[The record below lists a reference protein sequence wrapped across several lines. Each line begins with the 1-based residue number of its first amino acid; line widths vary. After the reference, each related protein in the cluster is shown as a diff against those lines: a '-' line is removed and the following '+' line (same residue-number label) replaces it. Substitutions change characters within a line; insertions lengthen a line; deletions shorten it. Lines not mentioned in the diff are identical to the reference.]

1 MGVKYN
7 DLVNERKK
15 RLNSQDLSLLDRL
28 TMSSSGYARA
38 RHRAAKGYSDKVA
51 SIPSEIAGAA
61 TTGFNKA
68 MDAATSRRELEMQ
81 MAREGIT
88 AENLGR
94 YGEESLAQAAGGAG
108 AMLSPVTGT
117 AEALAPPDMGIVR
130 AIAESKVGQQAA
142 QLAGEYPRTTRNLSN
157 ALEAGSWFPGMKFGG
172 RMLNALMDNTP
183 TEMPGFY
190 SGNPAGAFATAT
202 VPAIPGMFNQLF
214 NPRAAMERRTVGT
227 GRGRRKEYVTNPK
240 QSVTVGSMLASSHM
254 DKQGARTPE
263 GSDNVVQSS
272 AEVQRY
278 VQDSF
283 DLSDTDKLKANLASL
298 EPDTPDVVL
307 DAAANHARR
316 VHSVDNR
323 EGAATAVVRRP
334 LSGEKLSG
342 EATGVATTASS
353 VSRSLTSSKS
363 LEAAHK
369 ALPDAEGID
378 FYRQYLTIAKHAN
391 NDRVR
396 LAIRDKKLPDGTT
409 GADLQQLYWNALNNK
424 NQGKKVTEKQQQALN
439 FFEDAK
445 PIQMTDRGNGIYTL
459 QDTTKSAAQDLGGMN
474 QFLAIDVNKGKVW
487 TMGSDGHDMF
497 GVNPPGGNEL
507 INIVPIHSFD
517 IGTKKSYPKSG
528 SVEVNLKRIE
538 ELTGMPRNKGES
550 ATAYQKRVMRD
561 YKGSAELQDYLT
573 VGENVVG
580 AGMLTSAI
588 AGDRENEKERR

>member
-7 DLVNERKK
+7 DLVKERDK
-15 RLNSQDLSLLDRL
+15 QLSSESLSVIDRL
-28 TMSSSGYARA
+28 AASRSSYARA
-38 RHRAAKGYSDKVA
+38 RYRAAQGYSDKAA
-51 SIPSEIAGAA
+51 SIPPKIAGAA
-61 TTGFNKA
+61 TTGFDKA
-68 MDAATSRRELEMQ
+68 MDSAASRRELVMQ
-81 MAREGIT
+81 MGREGIT

-94 YGEESLAQAAGGAG
+94 YAEESLAQAAGIAG
-108 AMLSPVTGT
+108 AMLSPFTGT
-117 AEALAPPDMGIVR
+117 AEALAPPDMGIVK
-130 AIAESKVGQQAA
+130 AIAESDLGQKAA
-142 QLAGEYPRTTRNLSN
+142 QLTEEYPRTTRNVAN

-190 SGNPAGAFATAT
+190 SGNPIGAFATAT

-227 GRGRRKEYVTNPK
+227 GQGRRKEYVTNPK
-240 QSVTVGSMLASSHM
+240 QGVTVGTMLANSHM

-263 GSDNVVQSS
+263 GNDNVVQSS

-283 DLSDTDKLKANLASL
+283 DLSDTEKLKASLASL
-298 EPDTPDVVL
+298 EPDTPAVVL
-307 DAAANHARR
+307 DAAANHARK

-323 EGAATAVVRRP
+323 EGGATAVIRRP

-353 VSRSLTSSKS
+353 VFRSLTSSKS
-363 LEAAHK
+363 LEAAQK

-378 FYRQYLTIAKHAN
+378 FYRQYLTVAKHAN

-396 LAIRDKKLPDGTT
+396 LAIRNEQLPKGTT
-409 GADLQQLYWNALNNK
+409 GANLQQSYWKALANK
-424 NQGKKVTEKQQQALN
+424 NQGKKVTKKQQQALD

-445 PIQMTDRGNGIYTL
+445 TIQMTDRGNGIYTF

-474 QFLAIDVNKGKVW
+474 AWGALDVNNGKVW
-487 TMGSDGHDMF
+487 NMGTDGHDMF

-517 IGTKKSYPKSG
+517 VGTRKSYPKSG
-528 SVEVNLKRIE
+528 GVEVNLSRIE
-538 ELTGMPRNKGES
+538 ELTGMPRKAGES

-561 YKGSAELQDYLT
+561 YRGSAELQDYLT

-588 AGDRENEKERR
+588 AGDRENEKE

>member
-1 MGVKYN
+1 MGARYN
-7 DLVNERKK
+7 DLVKERDK
-15 RLNSQDLSLLDRL
+15 RINSKDLSLLDRL
-28 TMSSSGYARA
+28 TMSRPSYARA
-38 RHRAAKGYSDKVA
+38 RHRAAKGYSDQIA
-51 SIPSEIAGAA
+51 SIPPTIAGAA

-68 MDAATSRRELEMQ
+68 MDAAESRRELEMQ
-81 MAREGIT
+81 MAREGVT
-88 AENLGR
+88 PENLGR
-94 YGEESLAQAAGGAG
+94 YGEESLAQAAGVAG
-108 AMLSPVTGT
+108 ATLSPVTGT

-130 AIAESKVGQQAA
+130 AIAESDVGQQAA

-214 NPRAAMERRTVGT
+214 NPRAAAERSTIGT
-227 GRGRRKEYVTNPK
+227 GQGRRKEYVTNPK
-240 QSVTVGSMLASSHM
+240 QGVTVGSMLASSHM
-254 DKQGARTPE
+254 DKQGAKTPE
-263 GSDNVVQSS
+263 GGDNVVQSS

-283 DLSDTDKLKANLASL
+283 DLSDTERLKTGLASL

-307 DAAANHARR
+307 DAATNHARR

-323 EGAATAVVRRP
+323 EGATTAVIRRP

-353 VSRSLTSSKS
+353 VFRSLVSSKS
-363 LEAAHK
+363 LEAAQK

-378 FYRQYLTIAKHAN
+378 FYKQYLTIAKHAN

-396 LAIRDKKLPDGTT
+396 MAVRNENLPKGTT
-409 GADLQQLYWNALNNK
+409 GADVQQDYWRGLYNQS
-424 NQGKKVTEKQQQALN
+424 QGKKVTEKQQQALD

-445 PIQMTDRGNGIYTL
+445 PIQMIDRGDGIYTF

-474 QFLAIDVNKGKVW
+474 QWGAIDVNKNKVW

-497 GVNPPGGNEL
+497 GVNPPEGNAL

-517 IGTKKSYPKSG
+517 IGTKKSYPKAG
-528 SVEVNLKRIE
+528 GVEVNMKRIE

-561 YKGSAELQDYLT
+561 YKGTAELEDYLT
-573 VGENVVG
+573 VGKNVVG

-588 AGDRENEKERR
+588 AGDRENEEK

>member
-7 DLVNERKK
+7 KLVEERDKQ
-15 RLNSQDLSLLDRL
+15 LGSESLSVIDRL
-28 TMSSSGYARA
+28 TTSRSRYARA
-38 RHRAAKGYSDKVA
+38 RYRAAQGYSDKVA
-51 SIPSEIAGAA
+51 SVPSKIAGAA
-61 TTGFNKA
+61 TAGFNKA
-68 MDAATSRRELEMQ
+68 MDAAASRRELEMQ

-94 YGEESLAQAAGGAG
+94 YAEESLAQAAGGAG

-117 AEALAPPDMGIVR
+117 AEALSPPDMGIVK
-130 AIAESKVGQQAA
+130 AIAESDLGQQVA
-142 QLAGEYPRTTRNLSN
+142 QLAEEYPRTTRNVAN

-190 SGNPAGAFATAT
+190 SGNPIGAFATAT
-202 VPAIPGMFNQLF
+202 APAIPGMFNQLF

-254 DKQGARTPE
+254 GKQQDRTPE
-263 GSDNVVQSS
+263 GPDDVVQSS

-283 DLSDTDKLKANLASL
+283 DLSDTEKLKASLASL

-307 DAAANHARR
+307 DAAANHSRR

-396 LAIRDKKLPDGTT
+396 QAIRDKKLPEGTT
-409 GADLQQLYWNALNNK
+409 GANLQQLYWKALNNK
-424 NQGKKVTEKQQQALN
+424 NQGKKVTEKQQQALD
-439 FFEDAK
+439 FFGDAK
-445 PIQMTDRGNGIYTL
+445 TIQMTDRGNGIYTL

-517 IGTKKSYPKSG
+517 VGTKKSYPKSG

>member
-7 DLVNERKK
+7 DLVEERDK
-15 RLNSQDLSLLDRL
+15 QLSSGSLSALDRL
-28 TMSSSGYARA
+28 TTSRSSYARA
-38 RHRAAKGYSDKVA
+38 RYRAAQGYSDKVA
-51 SIPSEIAGAA
+51 SIPPKIAEAA
-61 TTGFNKA
+61 TTGFDKA
-68 MDAATSRRELEMQ
+68 MDAAASRRELEMQ

-94 YGEESLAQAAGGAG
+94 YAEESLAQGAGGAG

-130 AIAESKVGQQAA
+130 AIAESEVGQQAA
-142 QLAGEYPRTTRNLSN
+142 QLTEEYPRTTRNVAN

-190 SGNPAGAFATAT
+190 SGNPIGAFATAT
-202 VPAIPGMFNQLF
+202 APAIPGMFNQLF

-227 GRGRRKEYVTNPK
+227 GQGRRKEYVTNPK
-240 QSVTVGSMLASSHM
+240 QGVTVGSMLASSHM

-263 GSDNVVQSS
+263 GNDNVVQSS

-283 DLSDTDKLKANLASL
+283 DLSDTEKLKASLASL

-307 DAAANHARR
+307 DAAANHSRR

-323 EGAATAVVRRP
+323 EGGATAVIRRP

-363 LEAAHK
+363 LEAAQR

-378 FYRQYLTIAKHAN
+378 FYRQYLTVAKHAN

-396 LAIRDKKLPDGTT
+396 LAIRNEQLPKGTT
-409 GADLQQLYWNALNNK
+409 GANLQQLYWKALDNK
-424 NQGKKVTEKQQQALN
+424 NQGKKVTEKQQQALD

-445 PIQMTDRGNGIYTL
+445 TIQMTDRGNGIYTL
-459 QDTTKSAAQDLGGMN
+459 QDVTKSAAQDLGGMN
-474 QFLAIDVNKGKVW
+474 QFLAIDVNKGRVW

-517 IGTKKSYPKSG
+517 VGTRKSYPKSG
-528 SVEVNLKRIE
+528 GVEVNLSRIE